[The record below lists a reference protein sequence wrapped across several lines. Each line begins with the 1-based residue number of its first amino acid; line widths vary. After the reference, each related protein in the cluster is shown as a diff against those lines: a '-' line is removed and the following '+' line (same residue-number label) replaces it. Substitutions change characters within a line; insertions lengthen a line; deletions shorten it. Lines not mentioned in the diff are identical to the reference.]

1 MYRCVGDAVEG
12 VSQGP
17 GVLVTRNCHA
27 AAGGSGGPALYGGA
41 VAGVVS
47 SSSPLRDDKGF
58 TVLTRLGDGSFTRM
72 LARADRLMRVRTPG

>member
-12 VSQGP
+12 KERGP

-27 AAGGSGGPALYGGA
+27 AVGGSGGPALYEGG
-41 VAGVVS
+41 VASVVS

-58 TVLTRLGDGSFTRM
+58 TVLSRLGSRTFTRM
-72 LARADRLMRVRTPG
+72 YEQADRIMLRSK